1 MDKRYERQS
10 INANKSIQ
18 LSIKIWSS
26 MLTINILTKILDK
39 RYNANKI
46 YNIKEVKFL
55 FTSFLV
61 HILLTIG

>member
-26 MLTINILTKILDK
+26 MLTINMLTTILDK

-46 YNIKEVKFL
+46 YNIKEAKFL
-55 FTSFLV
+55 FTYFL
-61 HILLTIG
+61 